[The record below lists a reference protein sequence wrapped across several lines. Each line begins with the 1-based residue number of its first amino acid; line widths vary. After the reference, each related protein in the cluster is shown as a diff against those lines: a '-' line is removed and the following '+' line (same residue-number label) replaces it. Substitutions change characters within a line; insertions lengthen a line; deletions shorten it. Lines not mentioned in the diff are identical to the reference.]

1 MGVIV
6 TAVYEKGVLRPL
18 RPLHLADN
26 QTVTI
31 EVIAESEESRL
42 IRELVAS
49 HVLTPPRGTAD
60 APLPIEE
67 RLVLAERVAQSIDR
81 PLSELIIE
89 ERREL

>member
-49 HVLTPPRGTAD
+49 HVLTPPRGTED
-60 APLPIEE
+60 APLAIEE
-67 RLVLAERVAQSIDR
+67 RLALAERIAHFIDR
-81 PLSELIIE
+81 PLSELIIA
-89 ERREL
+89 ERREV

>member
-18 RPLHLADN
+18 RPLQLADN

-49 HVLTPPRGTAD
+49 HVLTPPPGTAE
-60 APLPIEE
+60 APLSIEE
-67 RLVLAERVAQSIDR
+67 RLALADRVAQFIDR
-81 PLSELIIE
+81 PLSELIIA

>member
-1 MGVIV
+1 M

-31 EVIAESEESRL
+31 EVITESEERRL

-49 HVLTPPRGTAD
+49 RILTPPRGTAD
-60 APLPIEE
+60 APLSLDE
-67 RLVLAERVAQSIDR
+67 RLALAERVARTIDR
-81 PLSELIIE
+81 SLSELIIE